1 LLYSFA
7 LVCTEQVL
15 TKTDGEVVPNVY
27 CIGDANGKM
36 MLAHAA
42 SAHGVSAVE
51 NICGRENVVNHLAI
65 PAACF
70 THPEIAMVSS
80 SYSSSSCYHHYAHA
94 LADIENHVMSTAVVA
109 LAGGIAHL

>member
-1 LLYSFA
+1 MVFI
-7 LVCTEQVL
+7 VQVL
-15 TKTDGEVVPNVY
+15 TKADGEVVPNVY

-70 THPEIAMVSS
+70 THPEIAMVSTS
-80 SYSSSSCYHHYAHA
+80 RNSSSCW
-94 LADIENHVMSTAVVA
+94 LPLCMSISTHC
-109 LAGGIAHL
+109 IQHCMY

>member
-1 LLYSFA
+1 
-7 LVCTEQVL
+7 VL
-15 TKTDGEVVPNVY
+15 TKADGEVVPNVY

-80 SYSSSSCYHHYAHA
+80 INSSC
-94 LADIENHVMSTAVVA
+94 NHSNSSYW
-109 LAGGIAHL
+109 